1 MAISAAT
8 EGSMRAD
15 ALLKI
20 LSERL
25 RAMRFVRADPLAHTD
40 ARHAYEASL
49 WLAREV
55 LGDEYSYWFSR
66 RWGGRILSPRRSRM
80 V

>member
-1 MAISAAT
+1 
-8 EGSMRAD
+8 
-15 ALLKI
+15 
-20 LSERL
+20 
-25 RAMRFVRADPLAHTD
+25 MRFVRADPLAHTD

-55 LGDEYSYWFSR
+55 LGDEYSYWVQQEV
-66 RWGGRILSPRRSRM
+66 GGRILSPRRSRM